1 MGPVLAIDTATPYLV
16 LGTQN
21 QERAI
26 RMGRRHAEL
35 IFSELEVFMQACG
48 LQPRELSAVVVG
60 QGPGSYTG
68 IRIGIAA
75 ALGISQGLNIP
86 VVGVDTL
93 AAIAARQRGEVTAV
107 LSAPKSQVYSACYA
121 VGDELETLEPP
132 SARSAQEIV
141 SQGCLLWDWPPSGQ
155 ALATLGIQALQKG
168 ATGILPIYL

>member
-1 MGPVLAIDTATPYLV
+1 
-16 LGTQN
+16 
-21 QERAI
+21 
-26 RMGRRHAEL
+26 
-35 IFSELEVFMQACG
+35 MQACG